1 VRTHASSEIQFIYD
15 LDFEVDQLV
24 MFAYGPQASG
34 AEQISISYLF
44 SSIGPGVGSLT
55 TSTPPFL
62 PVVLDTFLMGIST
75 LGGSD
80 EHLVIFTN
88 DGFANNTAAE
98 SLDFGTLFTAVAPTV
113 VSSESQMIVALQE
126 FLLSPTAGTAFITFV
141 SEENPV
147 VPGAFASGPH
157 GSIAFA
163 LGDPFEAVAF
173 TTGQIIGSGTSFET
187 GIPESSTWVMM
198 MVGFA
203 TLGVAGCRGAQR
215 ASRNS

>member
-1 VRTHASSEIQFIYD
+1 LAPVRTHASSEIQFIYD

-44 SSIGPGVGSLT
+44 SSIG
-55 TSTPPFL
+55 